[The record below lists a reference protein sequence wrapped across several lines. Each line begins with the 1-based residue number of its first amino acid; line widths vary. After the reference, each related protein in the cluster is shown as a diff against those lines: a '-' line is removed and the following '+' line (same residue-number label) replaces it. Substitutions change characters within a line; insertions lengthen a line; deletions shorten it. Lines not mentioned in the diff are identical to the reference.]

1 MTDYLPIVWHINT
14 SGAVRKQ
21 YVVSNIISLV
31 NRFCQD
37 AILAVV
43 SDGYILSAV
52 LLDAEQGANLQ
63 ISIWHLLSPKRR
75 AVPSG
80 ALYYYKI
87 LDNPLQ

>member
-1 MTDYLPIVWHINT
+1 MTDYLPIDWHKNT
-14 SGAVRKQ
+14 SAAVGEQHIVLDVFAVDARH
-21 YVVSNIISLV
+21 
-31 NRFCQD
+31 QD
-37 AILAVV
+37 TVLAVL
-43 SDGYILSAV
+43 SDGDIFAAV
-52 LLDAEQGANLQ
+52 LLDAEQGTNFQ

>member
-1 MTDYLPIVWHINT
+1 MTDYLPIVWHKNT
-14 SGAVRKQ
+14 SGTVRKQ
-21 YVVSNIISLV
+21 YVVSNIFPV
-31 NRFCQD
+31 D
-37 AILAVV
+37 AFYQNTPLTVL
-43 SDGYILSAV
+43 SDRDIFAAV

>member
-1 MTDYLPIVWHINT
+1 MFDMF
-14 SGAVRKQ
+14 AVDARH
-21 YVVSNIISLV
+21 
-31 NRFCQD
+31 QD
-37 AILAVV
+37 AVLAVL
-43 SDGYILSAV
+43 SDGDIFAAV

-87 LDNPLQ
+87 LDNRLQ